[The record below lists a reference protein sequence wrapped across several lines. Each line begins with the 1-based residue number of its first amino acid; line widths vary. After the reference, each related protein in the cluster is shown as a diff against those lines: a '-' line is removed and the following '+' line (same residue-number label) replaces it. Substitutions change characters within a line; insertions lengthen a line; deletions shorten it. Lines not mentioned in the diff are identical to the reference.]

1 MFLNVLGKNLKNLNK
16 IYNAIRVPHSF
27 ARSIRD
33 FSVLA
38 YWKANEFKVF
48 MLYTGLATL
57 INTLPTRYFEHYCL
71 YTLIMRIM
79 CDRDL
84 KLDNDCVI
92 VNLEQLLN
100 VWHSGV
106 EKNYGNFEL
115 TFTAHAHLHL
125 PQQV

>member
-1 MFLNVLGKNLKNLNK
+1 LKTVNQ
-16 IYNAIRVPHSF
+16 IYKEIKVPHSF

-33 FSVLA
+33 FNSLA

-57 INTLPTRYFEHYCL
+57 INILPTTYFEHFCL
-71 YTLIMRIM
+71 YGLIMRKL
-79 CDRDL
+79 CDRNL
-84 KLDNDCVI
+84 RYNDDI
-92 VNLEQLLN
+92 IIKNIEELLI
-100 VWHSGV
+100 VWHGGID
-106 EKNYGNFEL
+106 KLYGNFEL